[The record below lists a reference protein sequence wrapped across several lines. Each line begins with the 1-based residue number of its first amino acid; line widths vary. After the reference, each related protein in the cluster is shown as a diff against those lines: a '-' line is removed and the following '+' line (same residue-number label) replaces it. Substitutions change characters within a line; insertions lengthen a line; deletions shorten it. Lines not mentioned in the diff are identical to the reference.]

1 MEKNYK
7 KLFPKRK
14 KMYKKWK
21 KWAMVNQINKPSHLE
36 SFNKKPSS

>member
-1 MEKNYK
+1 MEKITKNYFQK
-7 KLFPKRK
+7 EK

-21 KWAMVNQINKPSHLE
+21 KWAMVNQINKTSHLE